1 MGDPVFWLSISLLL
15 VCVSLAVAIAI
26 AIPALQELSR
36 AARSAE
42 KLFDTLTR
50 ELPPTLEA
58 IRLTGLEISDLTDDM
73 TSGVQQAG
81 QVVQKVDRS
90 FDGARQQVRR
100 AGLLSRRTA
109 AGMRAAWRSLT
120 RSKKR
125 RSPERLPAKGD
136 HYDESRHGDSRY
148 LDTPRNAQTSAQNS
162 TQDYDQSYDY
172 DPRSYDGG
180 DYDGQDSGDYGAEY
194 NESYDEQYDN
204 DYRDNREGNFNVP
217 HIDADENA
225 SDSGPGNPSESPR
238 SAPSSNALPGDTS
251 RSDVP

>member
-81 QVVQKVDRS
+81 QVVEKVDRS

-125 RSPERLPAKGD
+125 RSPERLPAKGAS
-136 HYDESRHGDSRY
+136 YDDSRHGDGRY
-148 LDTPRNAQTSAQNS
+148 LNTSRNAQNTPQNTAQN
-162 TQDYDQSYDY
+162 YDQSYDY
-172 DPRSYDGG
+172 DAGSYDGEDYSDDYDKNYG
-180 DYDGQDSGDYGAEY
+180 EGYDGQYGEDYDMPYGSGD
-194 NESYDEQYDN
+194 
-204 DYRDNREGNFNVP
+204 GNSADGEPGDRPGSSRPVP
-217 HIDADENA
+217 
-225 SDSGPGNPSESPR
+225 PST
-238 SAPSSNALPGDTS
+238 ALPKDTS
-251 RSDVP
+251 QTDVP

>member
-81 QVVQKVDRS
+81 QVVEKVDRS

-125 RSPERLPAKGD
+125 RSPERLPTKSAP
-136 HYDESRHGDSRY
+136 YDDSRHGDSRY
-148 LDTPRNAQTSAQNS
+148 LDASRSTQNS
-162 TQDYDQSYDY
+162 PSPPPQNYDQSYDY
-172 DPRSYDGG
+172 DDGSYDGG
-180 DYDGQDSGDYGAEY
+180 DYRDDYDENYDGNYGGEYGESYDMPYENSDENPADSDSGDRP
-194 NESYDEQYDN
+194 ES
-204 DYRDNREGNFNVP
+204 
-217 HIDADENA
+217 
-225 SDSGPGNPSESPR
+225 SR
-238 SAPSSNALPGDTS
+238 SVPSSNALPKDTS
-251 RSDVP
+251 QTDVP